1 MGHDVKIFRRAGG
14 VKHGAG
20 GAYGYGSV
28 EMAARAGNNVDGENE
43 AEGGRGRGSDEGK
56 GGQVRKEVLR
66 LMEREA
72 WRS

>member
-1 MGHDVKIFRRAGG
+1 MSRSFGG
-14 VKHGAG
+14 QEGSNTVPVC
-20 GAYGYGSV
+20 AYGYGSV
-28 EMAARAGNNVDGENE
+28 EMAARAGNNVDGETE

-56 GGQVRKEVLR
+56 GEKARKEVLR